1 MSFKEETI
9 TSKMIYK
16 GSILNLRK
24 DTVKVKN
31 GISFREVVEH
41 NGGSV
46 VVAITDNKKVLMVN
60 QFRKPL
66 DKEVL
71 ELPAG
76 KIDGEEDP
84 KETALRELKEETG
97 YTAKT
102 VRYLTKFYPSVGYTN
117 EILYI
122 YLCTDLIPGETDF
135 DENEDIEIFE
145 YDMELLVGMILAG
158 KINDGKTI
166 AGIMIANE
174 TLKKEWV

>member
-174 TLKKEWV
+174 TLKKE

>member
-1 MSFKEETI
+1 MPFKEDTI

-41 NGGSV
+41 NGGAV
-46 VVAITDNKKVLMVN
+46 VVAITENNKVLMVN

-66 DKEVL
+66 DKEIL

-76 KIDGEEDP
+76 KRDGDEDP

-97 YTAKT
+97 YTANT
-102 VRYLTKFYPSVGYTN
+102 VRYLTKFYPSVGYTD
-117 EILYI
+117 EELSI

-135 DENEDIEIFE
+135 DENEDIDIFE
-145 YDMELLVGMILAG
+145 YDMDLLVGMVLAG
-158 KINDGKTI
+158 KIHDGKTI
-166 AGIMIANE
+166 AGIMMANE
-174 TLKKEWV
+174 ILKKE